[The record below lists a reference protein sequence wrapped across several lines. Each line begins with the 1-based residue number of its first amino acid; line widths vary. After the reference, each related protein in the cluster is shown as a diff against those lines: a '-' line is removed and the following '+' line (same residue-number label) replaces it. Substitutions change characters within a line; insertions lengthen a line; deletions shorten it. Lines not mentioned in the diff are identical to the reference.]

1 MPQQRTIARE
11 VALSGVGIHTG
22 VHGTVTF
29 RPAPE
34 HHGIVFARTDLPG
47 APRVTV
53 RPENAVYDPNAG
65 RRTILSENGVQIHTM
80 EHVLATVSGLK
91 LDNLLIE
98 TTTMEMVE
106 PEDGSA
112 LAFAQ
117 LLRGAGAV
125 DQAASRRHL
134 KISKPVTLKDGAAEL
149 TAVPGEGYRVT
160 FTIDYDHPAVGTQTF
175 TFDGQEETFVKE
187 IAPART
193 FVLQR
198 DVEMLKAQGLIKGG
212 TLSNAVVIVD
222 NGVVNE
228 GGLRFPNEFVRHKV
242 LDLMGDLALLGA
254 PIQGH
259 VIAFRSGHASHVQFV
274 QKVARE
280 IPRAGRRESRPRG
293 EWDITAIMD
302 IMPHRY
308 PFLLIDRILELEEG
322 RRVVGQKNVTINEP
336 FFQGHF
342 PGGHPVMPGVLII
355 EAMAQCGGVLL
366 LNMVDDPSSKLVY
379 FIGID
384 AAKFRRPVLPGDT
397 LRFELTLEKMKGRIC
412 RMRGEAFVDGVL
424 VAEAVLTSSI
434 VDR

>member
-53 RPENAVYDPNAG
+53 RPENAVYDPKAG
-65 RRTILSENGVQIHTM
+65 RRTILSEDGVQIHTM

-125 DQAASRRHL
+125 EQAASRRHL
-134 KISKPVTLKDGAAEL
+134 KISKPVTLRDGAAEL

-175 TFDGQEETFVKE
+175 TFDGQEDTFVKE

-198 DVEMLKAQGLIKGG
+198 DVEELKAQGLIKGG
-212 TLSNAVVIVD
+212 TLSNAVVIGD
-222 NGVVNE
+222 KGVVNE

-274 QKVARE
+274 QKVAHE
-280 IPRAGRRESRPRG
+280 IPRAGRRENRPRG

-308 PFLLIDRILELEEG
+308 PFLLVDRILELEEG

-342 PGGHPVMPGVLII
+342 PGHPVMPGVLII

-412 RMRGEAFVDGVL
+412 RMRGEAFVDGAL

>member
-11 VALSGVGIHTG
+11 VALNGVGIHTG
-22 VHGTVTF
+22 EAGTVTF
-29 RPAPE
+29 KPAPE
-34 HHGIVFARTDLPG
+34 HHGIVFARVDLPG
-47 APRVTV
+47 SPRVTV
-53 RPENAVYDPNAG
+53 RPENAVYDPKAG
-65 RRTILSENGVQIHTM
+65 RRTILAENGVQIHTM

-112 LAFAQ
+112 LAFAV
-117 LLRGAGAV
+117 LLKSAGTV
-125 DQAASRRHL
+125 EQAATRRHL
-134 KISKPVTLKDGAAEL
+134 KISKPVSLRDGAAEL

-160 FTIDYDHPAVGTQTF
+160 FTIDYDHPSVGTQTF
-175 TFDGQEETFVKE
+175 TFDGEEDTFVKE

-212 TLSNAVVIVD
+212 SLSNAVVIGD
-222 NGVVNE
+222 KGVVNE
-228 GGLRFPNEFVRHKV
+228 GGLRFANEFVRHKV

-254 PIQGH
+254 PIQGQ
-259 VIAFRSGHASHVQFV
+259 VFAFRSGHESHVKFV
-274 QKVARE
+274 HKVAHE
-280 IPRAGRRESRPRG
+280 IPRAGRREHRPRA
-293 EWDITAIMD
+293 EWDISAIMD

-322 RRVVGQKNVTINEP
+322 KRVVGQKNVTINEP

-342 PGGHPVMPGVLII
+342 PGHPVMPGVLII

-366 LNMVDDPSSKLVY
+366 LNMVDDPSGKLVY

-397 LRFELTLEKMKGRIC
+397 LRFELVLEKMKGRIC
-412 RMRGEAFVDGVL
+412 RMRGEAFVDGAL